1 MGLFTYLSK
10 VAAMVD
16 SAAENRVFLTRHKSA
31 GKPSGLGNS
40 TTPPTH
46 IKPKKKAYGTK
57 KLSKKQ
63 RKIQHYGT
71 RR

>member
-10 VAAMVD
+10 VASMID
-16 SAAENRVFLTRHKSA
+16 LAADNRIFLTRYKPA
-31 GKPSGLGNS
+31 GKPSGLGNY

-63 RKIQHYGT
+63 RKILA
-71 RR
+71 R